1 MSGKTFIAAVAAVL
15 ITATFAQAGPQKIT
29 TSDAFSKAVVGKTMT
44 AGKGSTVVIKA
55 DGTFSGTLAG
65 EPITSGA
72 WQWKG
77 NQFCRSDL
85 LTKKKKFPGTCQ
97 SLTLNGKILEFSGT
111 NAKWEIQ

>member
-1 MSGKTFIAAVAAVL
+1 MYGKTFSAAIAAVMISAS
-15 ITATFAQAGPQKIT
+15 FAQAGPQKIT

-44 AGKGSTVVIKA
+44 AGKGSSVVIKA

-85 LTKKKKFPGTCQ
+85 ITKKKKFPGVCQ
-97 SLTLNGKILEFSGT
+97 SLTLNGNILKFSGT
-111 NAKWEIQ
+111 NAEWKIQ